1 MEQPTPR
8 QPPMPPVV
16 YVPTTDETDPAT
28 RRVVMHQV
36 ADGRTALY
44 TYSAPDRLAEFYRPD
59 SPWVLLDVAALQRR
73 SLLGQGHGRGL
84 VQLTGDGSPG
94 RGTTILCALVG
105 LASLVAWGTLTLR
118 ADSALGRVGAGIF
131 LATGLAVLMT
141 AWGLIL
147 LARGLRTGP
156 SPRTEQRDGD
166 AATRF
171 ERDPGPRWWIGMAI
185 PALMGI
191 WALVMATTGLLVGQW
206 VWAALLLVPIVFFL
220 TIPALALI
228 GRIRPGGVW
237 VTQTR
242 VIDEQHGLITEL
254 DFADAFDVRRS
265 VGRVKITGESSAV
278 RARPLA
284 PAGMRRAPG
293 VDGVLTIDTSG
304 LAEDEL
310 VALLRS
316 RLSGSGRT

>member
-1 MEQPTPR
+1 M
-8 QPPMPPVV
+8 
-16 YVPTTDETDPAT
+16 
-28 RRVVMHQV
+28 
-36 ADGRTALY
+36 
-44 TYSAPDRLAEFYRPD
+44 
-59 SPWVLLDVAALQRR
+59 
-73 SLLGQGHGRGL
+73 
-84 VQLTGDGSPG
+84 
-94 RGTTILCALVG
+94 
-105 LASLVAWGTLTLR
+105 R